1 MKKGSKQRL
10 WLLAGAIIVGL
21 VLYNLSRSP
30 EWRAFRWDRLW
41 ASITQADPR
50 YLLLAVL
57 TVLFTYLLR
66 AVRWQFFLNPTK
78 HASLWVL
85 FEGQIFGFSSIYL
98 VGRPGELVRPAYI
111 AKKENVP
118 FTAMMAVWLLERV
131 FDSVVLVSWFAFALY
146 FDRAPQVAQSGQP
159 LMVQIHEGGAI
170 MMAMT
175 ALMVLGLVAFRWR
188 PAQISAG
195 ILRVF
200 WFLPAAKQKPL
211 KQFLDSF
218 VGGLEVIRNW
228 RDLGASLLV
237 TIALWIVN
245 TLTFWLVF
253 RSLGGGIGSLG
264 ILSAAIVSFC
274 AAMGLIIQFPGI
286 GGGYQVGILLAL
298 TQIFNVNA
306 EAAAGAAIITWIVIS
321 VPCLLLGLML
331 LLREGLSFRKLEEI
345 AKEEEQSVNA
355 LGPEKP

>member
-30 EWRAFRWDRLW
+30 EWRAFRWDKLW

-50 YLLLAVL
+50 YLLLAVV
-57 TVLFTYLLR
+57 TVLLTYLLR

-85 FEGQIFGFSSIYL
+85 FKGQVFGFGSIYL

-111 AKKENVP
+111 AKKENIA
-118 FTAMMAVWLLERV
+118 FSAMMAVWLLERI
-131 FDSVVLVSWFAFALY
+131 FDSVVLISWFAVALY
-146 FDRAPQVAQSGQP
+146 FDRAPQGSQSGQP
-159 LMVQIHEGGAI
+159 MMVQIHKGGAI

-175 ALMVLGLVAFRWR
+175 GAMIAGLAAFRWR
-188 PAQISAG
+188 PAQISAA
-195 ILRVF
+195 ILRMF
-200 WFLPAAKQKPL
+200 SFLSPQKQQSL

-218 VGGLEVIRNW
+218 DGGLEVIRKW
-228 RDLGASLLV
+228 RDLGASVLV
-237 TIALWIVN
+237 TVVLWLVN

-253 RSLGGGIGSLG
+253 RSVGGGISHLG
-264 ILSAAIVSFC
+264 FLSAAVVSFC
-274 AAMGLIIQFPGI
+274 AAMGLVIQFPGI

-298 TQIFNVNA
+298 TQIYKVDA
-306 EAAAGAAIITWIVIS
+306 TPAAGAAIITWIVIS
-321 VPCLLLGLML
+321 VPCLLLALVL
-331 LLREGLSFRKLEEI
+331 LLREGLSIRKLEEI
-345 AKEEEQSVNA
+345 AEEEERSAGILEQ
-355 LGPEKP
+355 EKS